1 MQFVRP
7 DKSMLKKTALVL
19 YLVFV
24 HALAALFVYE
34 TWIKPIYYPADWQAA
49 NVEDPTEISPVPTP
63 QPIPSTEVAAPTPE
77 ITETNANQTTDNPPT
92 ESSEILM
99 IPVVGIKRE
108 QLQDT
113 YNDARSSG
121 RVHNAIDIIAPVGTP
136 VVAVSDGEIAKFFYS
151 VRGGITTY
159 QYSPDKHF
167 IYYYAHLQKRAE
179 NIQEHD
185 FVKQGTVIGYV
196 GDTGNAGAGNYHLHF
211 SIAVLT
217 DPKRIFDGTD
227 INPYPILKKGIEAK

>member
-1 MQFVRP
+1 
-7 DKSMLKKTALVL
+7 MLKKTALIL
-19 YLVFV
+19 YLIFV

-34 TWIKPIYYPADWQAA
+34 TWIKPIYYPSDWQAA

-77 ITETNANQTTDNPPT
+77 ITETNANQTMDNPPT
-92 ESSEILM
+92 ESSDILM

-121 RVHNAIDIIAPVGTP
+121 RVHNAIDIIASVGTP